1 MHCTLRQL
9 DVFQAVARHL
19 SFTRAAAELH
29 LSQPAVSMQVKQLEA
44 NIDAPLFEQ
53 LGKRLYLTEV
63 GRELFRYSRNISQ
76 QLEEADQVINE
87 VKGTAGGRLKVAV
100 ASTVNYFATRLL
112 GDFCQRF
119 PQVQVRLE
127 VTNREGLLNLL
138 ENNGTDIVLMGRPP
152 DTRDLVWTPFMENP
166 LVVIAP
172 PGHRLTGM
180 DDIPLSALRDES
192 FLLREA
198 GSGTRTAME
207 RFFTERDISF
217 ATGMEM
223 NTNEAIK
230 QGVEA
235 GLGLGVVSLHT
246 VGTELETGQLKVL
259 NVESFPIRREWYVV
273 YRRGKRL
280 PVIAQA
286 FMAFLLEVTA
296 DKNSS
301 VTTPEP
307 DQEGQPRTPPVQAGT
322 D

>member
-9 DVFQAVARHL
+9 NVFQAVARHL
-19 SFTRAAAELH
+19 SYTRAAAELH

-87 VKGTAGGRLKVAV
+87 VKGTSGGRLKLAV

-112 GDFCQRF
+112 GDFCKRF
-119 PQVQVRLE
+119 PHVQVRLE
-127 VTNREGLLNLL
+127 VTNRQALLNLL
-138 ENNGTDIVLMGRPP
+138 ENNGTDIALMGRPP
-152 DTRDLVWTPFMENP
+152 DTGDLVWTPFMENP

-172 PGHRLTGM
+172 PDHHLT
-180 DDIPLSALRDES
+180 DRADIPLAELRDES
-192 FLLREA
+192 FLLRET

-207 RFFTERDISF
+207 RFFTERGISL

-246 VGTELETGQLKVL
+246 VGMELETGQLKVL
-259 NVESFPIRREWYVV
+259 DVESFPIRREWYVV

-296 DKNSS
+296 DSAPGKGA
-301 VTTPEP
+301 P
-307 DQEGQPRTPPVQAGT
+307 DGPGADHAPRIQGPP
-322 D
+322 